1 MIILLLLGI
10 RILKASSCIAASST
24 THQTTP
30 DHTTMKLSFTALA
43 SIAITLTVAPVA
55 QAIAPLGFNLGVK
68 DNSGACKTGEEYAAD
83 FETLKPYS
91 NHVKVYSVS
100 DCNTLEFIAP
110 AAETAGFNLT
120 LGVWP
125 TPYEKYTLEKQT
137 LQQYLPTISKSTI
150 SSVLVGSEAL
160 YRGDL
165 TGDVLASYITEV
177 KELLAGIYDKDGK
190 SYAGVPVGTVDS
202 WNILV
207 SGEAYAPINAS
218 DIIFANAF
226 SYWQGQTQQNS
237 TFSFFDDIMQAL
249 QTVQTIKGSTDINF
263 WVGETGWPTEGSNY
277 GASVPSV
284 ENAQTFWKDG
294 VCAMRGWGINTFV
307 FEAFDESWKPETSGS
322 SVEPYWGIF
331 TDDRSLKYS
340 LNCSF

>member
-1 MIILLLLGI
+1 
-10 RILKASSCIAASST
+10 
-24 THQTTP
+24 
-30 DHTTMKLSFTALA
+30 MKLSFTSLVSLTISLA
-43 SIAITLTVAPVA
+43 VAPVA
-55 QAIAPLGFNLGVK
+55 EAVAPLGFNLGVK
-68 DNSGACKTGEEYAAD
+68 DNSGACKTAEEYAAD
-83 FETLKPYS
+83 FETLQTYS

-100 DCNTLEFIAP
+100 DCNTLEIIGP

-125 TPYEKYTLEKQT
+125 TPYDK
-137 LQQYLPTISKSTI
+137 
-150 SSVLVGSEAL
+150 
-160 YRGDL
+160 GDL

-190 SYAGVPVGTVDS
+190 SYADVPVGTVDS

-249 QTVQTIKGSTDINF
+249 QNVQTIKGSTDINF
-263 WVGETGWPTEGSNY
+263 WVGETGWPTEGSNF

-284 ENAQTFWKDG
+284 ENAQTFWKEG
-294 VCAMRGWGINTFV
+294 VCAMRGWGVNTFV

-322 SVEPYWGIF
+322 SVEPYWGVF
-331 TDDRSLKYS
+331 DDTRSLKYS